1 MTTDVSKWSVLTN
14 PPSVDPVEE
23 ARLRVEAEARK
34 HFSPPGALGLPKLLD
49 EKRCKYGIPDTAWT
63 TQPAFDQVLV
73 WQIAVDEGKSFGGGT
88 ILKTET
94 TLKRELQEAPR
105 GVIVSAGLT
114 ALDQLRSH
122 GIDVGHTI
130 DFYQIAPLRKRLP
143 TIAGKEPTLVMIQ
156 ARYVFGSEELAS
168 ALRTRSARIITK
180 DIDGAQEHY
189 YCDEGGKAWK
199 PADVQT
205 EDG

>member
-1 MTTDVSKWSVLTN
+1 MEIQTNEAAYRAVKDVDL
-14 PPSVDPVEE
+14 VEQ
-23 ARLRVEAEARK
+23 ARLKLEAESKK
-34 HFSPPGALGLPKLLD
+34 HFSPPGTLGLTKLLD
-49 EKRCKYGIPDTAWT
+49 EKRCRYGIPDTAWT

-73 WQIAVDEGKSFGGGT
+73 WQIPVDDGKTYGGGL
-88 ILKTET
+88 IQKTET
-94 TLKRELQEAPR
+94 ALKRELQEAPR
-105 GVIVSAGLT
+105 GVLVSAGLT

-122 GIDVGHTI
+122 GIDIGHTI

-168 ALRTRSARIITK
+168 NLKSRKCRVIARDTE
-180 DIDGAQEHY
+180 GVQEHY
-189 YCDEGGKAWK
+189 YCDENGKTWK
-199 PADVQT
+199 PADVET

>member
-1 MTTDVSKWSVLTN
+1 MNDM
-14 PPSVDPVEE
+14 VEQ
-23 ARLRVEAEARK
+23 ARVKLENEARK
-34 HFSPPGALGLPKLLD
+34 HFSPPGTLGLPKLLD
-49 EKRCKYGIPDTAWT
+49 DKRVRYGIPDTAWK

-73 WQIAVDEGKSFGGGT
+73 WQIAVDDGQTYGGGL
-88 ILKTET
+88 IQKTET
-94 TLKRELQEAPR
+94 ALKRELQEAPR
-105 GVIVSAGLT
+105 GIIVSAGLT

-168 ALRTRSARIITK
+168 GLRTRMCRVITREV
-180 DIDGAQEHY
+180 DGVQEHY
-189 YCDEGGKAWK
+189 YCDENGKTWK
-199 PADVQT
+199 PADVET
-205 EDG
+205 ENG

>member
-1 MTTDVSKWSVLTN
+1 VEIQTN
-14 PPSVDPVEE
+14 ENAARTIDLVQE
-23 ARLRVEAEARK
+23 ARQKLELESRK
-34 HFSPPGALGLPKLLD
+34 HFSLPGTLGLPKLLD
-49 EKRCKYGIPDTAWT
+49 EKRVKYGIPDTAWSS
-63 TQPAFDQVLV
+63 QPAFDQVLV
-73 WQIAVDEGKSFGGGT
+73 WQVKVDDGNTFGGGA

-94 TLKRELQEAPR
+94 ALKRELQESSR
-105 GVIVSAGLT
+105 GIIVAAGLT

-156 ARYVFGSEELAS
+156 ARYVFGSEELAQN
-168 ALRTRSARIITK
+168 LRSRKCRVITRDNEGT
-180 DIDGAQEHY
+180 QEHF
-189 YCDEGGKAWK
+189 YCDENGKTWK
-199 PADVQT
+199 PADVET